1 MDQKRAVELGK
12 RGPVKL
18 DEAGNLDSLII
29 EANQRTGFYV
39 FTNVLDVKEVVE
51 LQFEFHTLLEN
62 SPTSREGLYD
72 KHGELVKFPG
82 YYSLLYSSE
91 ENLFDRKK
99 PMRLRARNYRQLVY
113 CLTH

>member
-51 LQFEFHTLLEN
+51 LQFEFDTLLEN

-82 YYSLLYSSE
+82 YYSLSYSSE

-99 PMRLRARNYRQLVY
+99 PMRLRARDYRQLVY